1 MSGCV
6 SAIDSIIVRLKIA
19 HYWMNKPR
27 RSGERKRQMNYFL
40 YVKTEDATL
49 SIDTDGNIAISTQ
62 DGRTKTVNFFDLA
75 KIVERENA
83 KSEDVVGR
91 FSAEAER

>member
-1 MSGCV
+1 
-6 SAIDSIIVRLKIA
+6 
-19 HYWMNKPR
+19 
-27 RSGERKRQMNYFL
+27 MNYFL